1 MTFKHL
7 IKDEL
12 RKDPKETPEF
22 KNYMAFIENQYQQ
35 LKKIWEEKI
44 QQEDNSKEKNTKN
57 KFIGLP
63 SYDMKV
69 YFKFLRFLILSE
81 YFHFLE

>member
-1 MTFKHL
+1 MTFKHI

-12 RKDPKETPEF
+12 KKDPKETPEF
-22 KNYMAFIENQYQQ
+22 KNYMAFIENQYRQ

-44 QQEDNSKEKNTKN
+44 KNEEDSKDKKN

-69 YFKFLRFLILSE
+69 YFRFLLFFFI
-81 YFHFLE
+81 